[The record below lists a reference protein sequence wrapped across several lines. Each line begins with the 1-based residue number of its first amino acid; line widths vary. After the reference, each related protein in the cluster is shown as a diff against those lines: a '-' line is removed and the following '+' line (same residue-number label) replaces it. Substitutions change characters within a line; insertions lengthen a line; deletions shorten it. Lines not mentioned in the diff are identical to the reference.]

1 MTTTMGIEA
10 ASDLLACPLCRSG
23 LSVTDGS
30 LRCMSGH
37 GFDLARQGYANL
49 LGGPEPAN
57 ADTPA
62 MLSARARV
70 HAAGIFAPVAAQVAG
85 QVRGSTAVL
94 EVGAGTAY
102 YLATALGDDPG
113 AVGVALDVS
122 KAAAK
127 AAART
132 DQRIAAVVADVW
144 HPLPVRDRCLDA
156 VLCAFAPRNLPEFA
170 RVLRPHGV
178 LVIVTPRPE
187 HLAGLRDRHGLLR
200 VPSDKADQLV
210 IAASEFFEL
219 VDTRLL
225 RHQVDVSAAL
235 AADLI
240 AMGPNAFHRLPEDVD
255 AGSVTID
262 ITVQTFRPLSS

>member
-1 MTTTMGIEA
+1 MGIVA
-10 ASDLLACPLCRSG
+10 AACLLACPLCRSG
-23 LSVTDGS
+23 LSVAGGS
-30 LRCMSGH
+30 LRCVAGH

-57 ADTPA
+57 ADSPA
-62 MLSARARV
+62 MLAARARV

-85 QVRGSTAVL
+85 QVRGRTAVL

-102 YLATALGDDPG
+102 YLARALGDDPA

-127 AAART
+127 VAART
-132 DQRIAAVVADVW
+132 DGRIAAVVADVW
-144 HPLPVRDRCLDA
+144 QHLPVRDRCLGA
-156 VLCAFAPRNLPEFA
+156 VVCAFAPRNLPEFA
-170 RVLRPHGV
+170 RVLRPEGV
-178 LVIVTPRPE
+178 LVVVTPRPG
-187 HLAGLRDRHGLLR
+187 HLVDLRDHHGLLR
-200 VPSDKADQLV
+200 VPSGKAGQLV
-210 IAASEFFEL
+210 TAASEFFEL
-219 VDTRLL
+219 IDTRLV
-225 RHQVDVSAAL
+225 RHQIEVSAAL